1 MNADQKRRL
10 KMLGEVAGFRQR
22 HNAEITTGSKL
33 AQLLD
38 QALAAETEATSG
50 GTEQTSGDGAAR
62 AGTETKQDLY
72 QGFLEDLRAIR
83 RTARTVSK
91 TVPGAV
97 EQFRLPRSISQ
108 FNILTTA
115 RAFLKDVEPLEA
127 EFLACE
133 MDPNFMKDLKD
144 DIEAYEKAAD
154 AQGDGKGKKTGAT
167 RTIAEAISDGCD
179 AVRDADPLVK
189 NKYRNNPAAL
199 AEWLTASHVARRP
212 QKDDKDQDKKEAA

>member
-10 KMLGEVAGFRQR
+10 NMLGEVAGFRKR
-22 HNAEITTGSKL
+22 HNTGITAGSKL
-33 AQLLD
+33 AQFLD

-72 QGFLEDLRAIR
+72 QGFLDDLRAIR
-83 RTARTVSK
+83 RTARTVSR
-91 TVPGAV
+91 TVPGAT

-115 RAFLKDVEPLEA
+115 RAFLKDAKPLEA

-133 MDPNFMKDLKD
+133 MDPDFLKDLED
-144 DIEAYEKAAD
+144 DIEAYDKAAD
-154 AQGDGKGKKTGAT
+154 SQGDGKGRKKGAT

-189 NKYRNNPAAL
+189 NKYRNQPAVL

-212 QKDDKDQDKKEAA
+212 QKEKAKKEPA